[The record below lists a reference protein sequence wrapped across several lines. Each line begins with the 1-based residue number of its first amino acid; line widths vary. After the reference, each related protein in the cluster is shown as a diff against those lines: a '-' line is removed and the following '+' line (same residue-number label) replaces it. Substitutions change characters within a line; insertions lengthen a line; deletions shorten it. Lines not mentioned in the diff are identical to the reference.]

1 MTNTIKK
8 TRKKYSRLIDE
19 SNSSKKDK
27 EKIATTDEATVNN
40 HIRRIRNALDSIV
53 QQVEETD
60 TTTKGEGE

>member
-40 HIRRIRNALDSIV
+40 HIRRIRKALDSIV